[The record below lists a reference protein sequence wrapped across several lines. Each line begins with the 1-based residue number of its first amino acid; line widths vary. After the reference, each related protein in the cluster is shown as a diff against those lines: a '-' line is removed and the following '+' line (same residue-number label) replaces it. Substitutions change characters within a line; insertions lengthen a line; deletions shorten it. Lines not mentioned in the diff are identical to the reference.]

1 MKKPALRE
9 KRSSLKD
16 FQETKWTK
24 SSKTVGEY
32 IFRRLSLD
40 QSDKELSRIRPR
52 HHLSKLIVSS
62 KEIDIYVKD
71 YLRMM
76 DNRNKST
83 GEYMSGVKRAKS
95 NSGGT
100 QPHYVIHS

>member
-9 KRSSLKD
+9 KRSKLKEFSD
-16 FQETKWTK
+16 TEWTK
-24 SSKTVGEY
+24 SSKSVGEY

-52 HHLSKLIVSS
+52 HHMSKLIISS

-71 YLRMM
+71 YLKMT
-76 DNRNKST
+76 DSKVEATSQYKVESNKST
-83 GEYMSGVKRAKS
+83 SHPNGR
-95 NSGGT
+95 
-100 QPHYVIHS
+100 QPHYVVLN

>member
-9 KRSSLKD
+9 RRSSLKD

-52 HHLSKLIVSS
+52 HHLSKLIISS

>member
-9 KRSSLKD
+9 RRSSLKD

-52 HHLSKLIVSS
+52 HHLSKLIISS

-71 YLRMM
+71 YLIMM
-76 DNRNKST
+76 DNRTKST

>member
-9 KRSSLKD
+9 RRSSLKD

-52 HHLSKLIVSS
+52 HHMSKLIISS

-71 YLRMM
+71 YLRMV
-76 DNRNKST
+76 DDRTGFT
-83 GEYMSGVKRAKS
+83 GEYRNGVKRASS
-95 NSGGT
+95 NSRGN

>member
-9 KRSSLKD
+9 RRSSLKN

-52 HHLSKLIVSS
+52 HHLSKLIISS

-76 DNRNKST
+76 DNRTKST
-83 GEYMSGVKRAKS
+83 GEYMSGGKRAKS